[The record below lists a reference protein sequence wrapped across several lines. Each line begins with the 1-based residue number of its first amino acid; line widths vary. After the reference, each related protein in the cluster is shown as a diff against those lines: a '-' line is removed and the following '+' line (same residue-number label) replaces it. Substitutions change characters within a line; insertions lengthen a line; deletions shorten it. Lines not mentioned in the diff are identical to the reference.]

1 MLWIGRYKK
10 KLILWIGRYKKK
22 LILWIGRYKKKLIL
36 WIGFVLELIFRNQ
49 LILKLDKL
57 MSKTV
62 GGIS

>member
-1 MLWIGRYKK
+1 M
-10 KLILWIGRYKKK
+10 
-22 LILWIGRYKKKLIL
+22 LWIGRYKKKLIL